1 MPTTEQDRVEAA
13 VKRSVLV
20 TPWDKFI
27 DALDQVYNYGRR
39 WSVWPMSFG
48 LACCA
53 IEMMATGVS
62 RYDLARFGA
71 ELFRA
76 TPRQADLM
84 IVSGTVTKKMIPTIV
99 RLYNQ
104 MPEPKY
110 VIAMGACATSGGP
123 FKDGYNVVSGVD
135 KFIPVDV
142 YIPGCPPR
150 PEALLQGLMKL
161 QEKIDTAVYSPGALV
176 CQGPLK
182 DMPIP
187 ILGPDL
193 YDPRPEG
200 RDQGEPGQAGRA
212 SARTATGGSSAGG
225 GTPQRPLVGAA
236 PGALR
241 PPDRYIRATARRG
254 DVHMPVID
262 KTAVAAKLNEA
273 VPGAVAGEDAA
284 GILVDRDKLIE
295 ACTYLPR

>member
-1 MPTTEQDRVEAA
+1 MPASEPDRIEAA

-20 TPWDKFI
+20 TTWDKLI
-27 DALDQVYNYGRR
+27 NTVDQVYNYGRKY
-39 WSVWPMSFG
+39 SIWPMSFG

-76 TPRQADLM
+76 TPRQADMM
-84 IVSGTVTKKMIPTIV
+84 IISGTVTKKMVPIIV

-110 VIAMGACATSGGP
+110 VISMGACATSGGP
-123 FKDGYNVVSGVD
+123 FKAGYNVVSGID
-135 KFIPVDV
+135 KFLPVDV

-161 QEKIDTAVYSPGALV
+161 QQKIEKQTIRDERWYSKG
-176 CQGPLK
+176 QGQ
-182 DMPIP
+182 DVPIP

-193 YDPRPEG
+193 YDARRVKEIKSKLA
-200 RDQGEPGQAGRA
+200 EMA
-212 SARTATGGSSAGG
+212 SAAASDPTAPSAP
-225 GTPQRPLVGAA
+225 TEQP
-236 PGALR
+236 
-241 PPDRYIRATARRG
+241 
-254 DVHMPVID
+254 H
-262 KTAVAAKLNEA
+262 
-273 VPGAVAGEDAA
+273 GEHA
-284 GILVDRDKLIE
+284 
-295 ACTYLPR
+295 